1 MAAAKNEE
9 SKTMYTKADILNAKR
24 FANRKDA
31 LNALLEDME
40 MYTLEEVDKKL
51 ASFMKGKVN

>member
-9 SKTMYTKADILNAKR
+9 SKTMYTKADILKAKR
-24 FANRKDA
+24 YASRKDA
-31 LNALLEDME
+31 LNALLEGTE

>member
-9 SKTMYTKADILNAKR
+9 SKTVYTKADILKAKR
-24 FANRKDA
+24 YAGRKDA
-31 LNALLEDME
+31 LNALLECTE